1 MRLQIKI
8 RYGVVACSLAVILAA
23 TACQGNG
30 NRANVLSRDDT
41 AQRLTST
48 VRMNDTKASSQLL
61 NGFYAIED
69 GAWRWT
75 AGSFSIKLEAPS
87 GAAQRGA
94 ILAFNFTIPDVVI
107 QQLKQITLTAAV
119 NGVPLKSA
127 EYDAAGVET
136 FTADLPA
143 SMLPADAVR
152 VDFSVDK
159 VLAPGVDK
167 RALGVIANSISLIAR

>member
-1 MRLQIKI
+1 MKLQTKI
-8 RYGVVACSLAVILAA
+8 PYGVFTCSLAVILST

-30 NRANVLSRDDT
+30 NRANVLSPDDT

-48 VRMNDTKASSQLL
+48 VRMNDTKASAQLL

-75 AGSFSIKLEAPS
+75 AGSFSIKLPAPS

-94 ILAFNFTIPDVVI
+94 ILALNFTVPDVVI
-107 QQLKQITLTAAV
+107 ERLKQISLTAAI

-136 FTADLPA
+136 FTADVPA
-143 SMLPADAVR
+143 SMLPVDAVR

-159 VLAPGVDK
+159 VLPPGVDK